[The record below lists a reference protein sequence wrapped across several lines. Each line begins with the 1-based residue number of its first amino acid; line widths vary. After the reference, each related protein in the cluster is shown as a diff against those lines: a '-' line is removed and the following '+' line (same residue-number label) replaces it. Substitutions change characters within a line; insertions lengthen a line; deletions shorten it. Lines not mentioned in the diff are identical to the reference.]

1 MWAGNVGYAAC
12 WDLSASAL
20 KWEPWKSLQRLKTWM
35 GGCSPIPSLKSW
47 TIFSR
52 ALASAPRFNV
62 SKKPETLA
70 MKGFRR
76 CSDTWK
82 IIFYIIYITAVD
94 HMLRDREV
102 VGSNPGLFLFFISC
116 VLNQVPREG
125 TAMLLEAKQAYY
137 AWIEKK
143 KCFIIGILISF
154 QGPILLKF
162 WPIALSSISNTS

>member
-1 MWAGNVGYAAC
+1 
-12 WDLSASAL
+12 
-20 KWEPWKSLQRLKTWM
+20 M

-52 ALASAPRFNV
+52 PLASAPRFNV

-125 TAMLLEAKQAYY
+125 AALLLFLKKCTAMLLEAKQAYY

-143 KCFIIGILISF
+143 KCFIKGILISF